1 MIVEWR
7 ANVISHNVDVP
18 IDIQLIKI
26 VGQSGQDT
34 EFSVLIDQMITKP
47 RPLLK
52 SIVIEGFTP
61 QWHEL
66 KRLLVHL
73 SYKVCL
79 RLSSGDFGIV
89 SVLEHLSA
97 LQFTGSD
104 YQNHLELVSSL
115 VSYNIPEIITI
126 LPRTDF
132 YSYITFQT
140 GKYIVFCDIG
150 VLTLKHV
157 MVMKSLFN
165 RVSWVSLRGDMAFD
179 NSETLTVLINH
190 FDQNNTCLEIA
201 NVSPKLGRDL
211 LTAITLPQ
219 LQVLK
224 VFGLNFDGNMIT
236 FLSRHPNL
244 TAISSLHLKSHDNVE
259 QLISICSVMTHL
271 EKLQIRSELCLHEML
286 SKMAPIFDRN
296 PDLVD
301 FELACAMCLRD
312 ARVLTQFISQHPR
325 LQRLHVP
332 IGKLTHEL
340 VTTITNHESLTDLFL
355 YVVDRSISS
364 TMERNKHNR
373 NMKAETLVQK
383 LLHQ

>member
-1 MIVEWR
+1 MIVEWGP
-7 ANVISHNVDVP
+7 NVISHNVDVP

-26 VGQSGQDT
+26 VGQHSQDH
-34 EFSVLIDQMITKP
+34 EFSLLIDHLITKP

-52 SIVIEGFTP
+52 SIVIEGFIP
-61 QWHEL
+61 QWDEL
-66 KRLLVHL
+66 KRLLLHL
-73 SYKVCL
+73 SHKVCL
-79 RLSSGDFGIV
+79 RLSSGDVGIM
-89 SVLEHLSA
+89 SILEHLSA

-115 VSYNIPEIITI
+115 VSYEIPQIITV
-126 LPRTDF
+126 LPRNDF
-132 YSYITFQT
+132 NSYITFEM
-140 GKYIVFCDIG
+140 GKYILFCNIG

-157 MVMKSLFN
+157 MAMKSLFN
-165 RVSWVSLRGDMAFD
+165 RVSWVSLRGHIAFD
-179 NSETLTVLINH
+179 NCETLMVLINH
-190 FDQNNTCLEIA
+190 FDENNTCLEIA
-201 NVSPKLGRDL
+201 NVPPKLGRDL

-236 FLSRHPNL
+236 FLSHHPNL
-244 TAISSLHLKSHDNVE
+244 TAISSLHLKSHDDVE
-259 QLISICSVMTHL
+259 QLISICSLMTHL
-271 EKLQIRSELCLHEML
+271 EKLQIKSELCLHEML
-286 SKMAPIFDRN
+286 PRMTPIFDRN

-301 FELACAMCLRD
+301 FELACPLCLRD

-332 IGKLTHEL
+332 IGKLTDEL

-373 NMKAETLVQK
+373 NMKAGTLVQK
-383 LLHQ
+383 LLHH